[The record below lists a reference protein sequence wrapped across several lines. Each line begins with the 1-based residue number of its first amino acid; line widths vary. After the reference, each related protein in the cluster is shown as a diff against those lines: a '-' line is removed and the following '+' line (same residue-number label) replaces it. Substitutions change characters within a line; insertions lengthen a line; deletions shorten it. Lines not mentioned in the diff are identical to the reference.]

1 MDNKG
6 VYMIID
12 NLDNGEI
19 VTISEYKQIYDDLIP
34 GVNGEG
40 YFIKNSTELTDDEV
54 SYDKIF
60 NGLYIHENHYSH
72 VAWYPG

>member
-1 MDNKG
+1 
-6 VYMIID
+6 MIID

-54 SYDKIF
+54 GVSQTLC
-60 NGLYIHENHYSH
+60 NCL
-72 VAWYPG
+72 